1 MAFNVKKSVMLALI
15 QDLGRFGYQAAG
27 LTTGGPMDEMA
38 FRWGNALLNNDE
50 NASQIEI
57 TFGLFSL
64 EAQAP
69 TSIALTGA
77 DLGATLNGQS
87 ILPWQTYAIK
97 QGDVLSFHQPVWGL
111 RAYLSVKGGF
121 LCQPTLGSTS
131 TVVREHLGG
140 LHGNGAK
147 LEVGDS
153 IAYESSNEHR
163 QMRVPR
169 HHIPDYSQ
177 QNIPVILSY
186 QSADFS
192 TADHETFFS
201 SRYRVSSHCDRMGY
215 RMEGTPIGK
224 EIRGITSEGIAYGAI
239 QIPQDGQPI
248 VLLNDR
254 QTIGGYPKIGCVTR
268 AGGDLLAQRKPG
280 DLVRFASTSIQ
291 KATTDRF
298 QQLDHIKRLF
308 SPCH

>member
-1 MAFNVKKSVMLALI
+1 MAFKIIKGGMLALV
-15 QDLGRFGYQAAG
+15 QDLGRFGYQSAG

-38 FRWGNALLNNDE
+38 FRWGNALLNNDA

-77 DLGATLNGQS
+77 DLGATLNDKS

-97 QGDVLSFHQPVWGL
+97 QGDVLTFTQPVWGL
-111 RAYLSVKGGF
+111 RAYLAVKDGF
-121 LCQPTLGSTS
+121 LCEPALGSSS
-131 TVVREHLGG
+131 TVMREKLGG
-140 LHGNGAK
+140 IQGNGAK
-147 LEVGDS
+147 LAKDD
-153 IAYESSNEHR
+153 IIRYESTNEHK

-169 HHIPDYSQ
+169 GHIPDYSQ
-177 QNIPVILSY
+177 SLIPVILSY
-186 QSADFS
+186 QSASFS
-192 TADHETFFS
+192 QTDHQTFFTS
-201 SRYRVSSHCDRMGY
+201 EYKVSSHCDRMGY
-215 RMEGTPIGK
+215 RMEGAPIGK
-224 EIRGITSEGIAYGAI
+224 DIPGITSEGIAYGAI

-268 AGGDLLAQRKPG
+268 IGGDLLAQRKPG
-280 DLVRFASTSIQ
+280 DSIRFVAMTLQ
-291 KATTDRF
+291 QAQADRR
-298 QQLDHIKRLF
+298 QQLASIKQL
-308 SPCH
+308 SSLMT